1 MKKMKKLTALL
12 LTLVMSLALAV
23 PCFAA
28 EPEENPRENA
38 ICLKEGDS
46 VTINGITAT
55 LKRVDEA
62 ENLDAVR
69 ANRHYLARNI
79 RWRQAN
85 PYERDYICYKSYG
98 DTLVIDLANDG
109 DAVEMYLWLFRHDDL
124 LDDLMYY
131 FDADRQS
138 NYRLELTNYFSSLG
152 TVTVEWSVMQLD
164 DYPMDFL
171 FNAYQE

>member
-55 LKRVDEA
+55 LKKVDEA

-79 RWRQAN
+79 RWRQTN
-85 PYERDYICYKSYG
+85 PYERDYFFHFPSSY
-98 DTLVIDLANDG
+98 T
-109 DAVEMYLWLFRHDDL
+109 R
-124 LDDLMYY
+124 
-131 FDADRQS
+131 
-138 NYRLELTNYFSSLG
+138 
-152 TVTVEWSVMQLD
+152 
-164 DYPMDFL
+164 
-171 FNAYQE
+171 